1 MNYEAFFLQQLGK
14 LRREGRYHKL
24 ERQVGRFLRAKHHR
38 AARCQRGGR
47 LVSGTR
53 AQERTHICMELS
65 GDNGENGDG
74 ACARHCRSA
83 G

>member
-47 LVSGTR
+47 LVSGT
-53 AQERTHICMELS
+53 
-65 GDNGENGDG
+65 
-74 ACARHCRSA
+74 
-83 G
+83 